1 MYLQIDV
8 DDNRTMNFSIV
19 QPTSKVTAIE
29 VVLLCDRSSGEK
41 LASYVVNRT
50 FQIFL
55 SFQIFLAASSPQQKV
70 AKPVKRTVPYVSPI
84 MTVLT

>member
-1 MYLQIDV
+1 
-8 DDNRTMNFSIV
+8 MNFSIV

-55 SFQIFLAASSPQQKV
+55 SFQIFLAASLPPTESCKASQTYSTL
-70 AKPVKRTVPYVSPI
+70 RI
-84 MTVLT
+84 HR

>member
-1 MYLQIDV
+1 MYLQTDV
-8 DDNRTMNFSIV
+8 DDSRTMNFSIV

-55 SFQIFLAASSPQQKV
+55 SFQIFLAARIVGGPFGMKKKKSKSP
-70 AKPVKRTVPYVSPI
+70 PFFI
-84 MTVLT
+84 F

>member
-55 SFQIFLAASSPQQKV
+55 SFQIFLAGSLITTIPAGLLWWL
-70 AKPVKRTVPYVSPI
+70 AI
-84 MTVLT
+84 